1 MSENRDPIECKS
13 CGTVNAWNAET
24 CRICQK
30 PLSRDD
36 GSEEASATDVVPA
49 ATATRGE
56 SGELDED
63 VRTSTPSDQGLPRG
77 KADHHIPTVERRW
90 NVFWIVL
97 GIALHVM
104 IIQAGTFSIIKF
116 FIEPHPELKDRLEQ
130 VREAASAGDG
140 MADAKILEET
150 TDEVRSK
157 MNTVLMLFLLL
168 IGLTPI
174 LLGAAIGFYTGRI
187 LEVAAA
193 MGLSA
198 VLIPLLDNAAAFAVV
213 WGPVNA
219 GLGALGAF
227 LALWF
232 TGRYAFSGRSH
243 ASPGGRPPTG

>member
-13 CGTVNAWNAET
+13 CGTVNAWTVKT
-24 CRICQK
+24 CRSCHE
-30 PLSRDD
+30 PLSRHDD
-36 GSEEASATDVVPA
+36 AHEEGPSGTERRDSIS
-49 ATATRGE
+49 TRDGE
-56 SGELDED
+56 AVSLGGQARDSSPSLPDIHDEHG
-63 VRTSTPSDQGLPRG
+63 RSIFL
-77 KADHHIPTVERRW
+77 ERRW

-97 GIALHVM
+97 GIAIHIV
-104 IIQAGTFSIIKF
+104 IINVGTFSIIKF
-116 FIEPHPELKDRLEQ
+116 FIEPHPELRSRLEQ
-130 VREAASAGDG
+130 AREAANAS
-140 MADAKILEET
+140 DAMSNPSMLDDT

-157 MNTVLMLFLLL
+157 MNTVLVLFVLL

-198 VLIPLLDNAAAFAVV
+198 VLIPLLDNATAFAVI

-227 LALWF
+227 LAIGVLR
-232 TGRYAFSGRSH
+232 RYRTVGPRGESANGESG
-243 ASPGGRPPTG
+243 